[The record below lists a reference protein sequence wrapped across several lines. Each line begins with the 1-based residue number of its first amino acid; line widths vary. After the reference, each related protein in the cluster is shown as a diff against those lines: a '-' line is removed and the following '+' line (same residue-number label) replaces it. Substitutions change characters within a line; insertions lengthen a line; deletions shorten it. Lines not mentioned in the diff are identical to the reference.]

1 MGSVFAS
8 RLMGL
13 KKAYK
18 YNKIKDIPKE
28 KQTSEIK
35 TMIETYNKT
44 VDYIDF
50 DSLNEIVN
58 EI

>member
-1 MGSVFAS
+1 
-8 RLMGL
+8 MGL